1 MCYNVFLKTNITHN
15 MFISEQFGWLDEIS
29 GDFLKQILIS
39 HGSEFYELLL
49 DAADDSVNSSLL
61 FTWIRDIDMMLMG
74 L

>member
-1 MCYNVFLKTNITHN
+1 

-39 HGSEFYELLL
+39 VGNEFYELPL
-49 DAADDSVNSSLL
+49 DDSVDNSLL
-61 FTWIRDIDMMLMG
+61 FTWIRDINMMLMG